1 MEMGIDMKKI
11 MGVLVLFI
19 ACLFVM
25 CACGKSRETLELSD
39 NIEAY
44 ETIAETALRDFQ
56 DEEHFHNT
64 DSERYIVHL
73 SEFTVYTELSSSVD
87 IVKGKF
93 SYLWI
98 ENGNV
103 VFWNDETK
111 VLGLVYSSNPK
122 EYIKELMEWYKDMD
136 SEKINEKCYT
146 VGQWMHL

>member
-25 CACGKSRETLELSD
+25 CACSKSRETLELYD

-56 DEEHFHNT
+56 DEEHFYNT
-64 DSERYIVHL
+64 DSERYIVYL

-146 VGQWMHL
+146 VGQWMHR

>member
-1 MEMGIDMKKI
+1 MKKI

-19 ACLFVM
+19 ACSFVM
-25 CACGKSRETLELSD
+25 CACGKSTETLELSD

-64 DSERYIVHL
+64 DLEIYIVNL
-73 SEFTVYTELSSSVD
+73 SEFTVYPELSSSVD

-122 EYIKELMEWYKDMD
+122 EYIKELREWYEGMD

-146 VGQWMHL
+146 VGQWMHR

>member
-11 MGVLVLFI
+11 MGVLVLII
-19 ACLFVM
+19 ACSFVM
-25 CACGKSRETLELSD
+25 CACGKSGETLELSD

-64 DSERYIVHL
+64 DSERYIVYL

-111 VLGLVYSSNPK
+111 VLGLVYSS
-122 EYIKELMEWYKDMD
+122 
-136 SEKINEKCYT
+136 
-146 VGQWMHL
+146 